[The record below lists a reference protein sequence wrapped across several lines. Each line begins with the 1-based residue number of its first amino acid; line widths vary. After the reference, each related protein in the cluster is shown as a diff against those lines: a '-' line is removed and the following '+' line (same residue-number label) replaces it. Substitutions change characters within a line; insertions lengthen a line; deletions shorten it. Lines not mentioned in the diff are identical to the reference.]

1 MKTQD
6 FDFFLPKQL
15 IAQSPMQQREQ
26 SRMLLLDRQTG
37 AVEHKHFYDLPGLL
51 NKGDCLVLN
60 DTRVLPAR
68 LLGNLDTGGACE
80 IFLLND
86 MGSDVWECLVN
97 PGKKLREGRAVSF
110 GDGVLKAQV
119 LQVLESGNRLV
130 KFEYDG
136 VFLQVLDKLGEMPLP
151 PYIKNKLMDK
161 ERYQTVYSR
170 VPGSSAAPTAGLHF
184 TNEILEQ
191 IRQKGVE
198 LAYITLHI
206 GLGTFRPVKVREI
219 TQHKMHSEFFSIDPE
234 NAARINRVK
243 EQGGRIISVGTTV
256 CRTMESAAVLGG
268 DGYRLQPGSGDT
280 DIFIYPGY
288 EFKMIDGLVTNFHL
302 PQSTLIML
310 VSAFAGREQVLAA
323 YNTAVENEYR
333 FFSFGDSMAI
343 L

>member
-86 MGSDVWECLVN
+86 MGIDVWECLVN

-256 CRTMESAAVLGG
+256 CRTMESAAVLG
-268 DGYRLQPGSGDT
+268 DNGYRLQPGSGDT

-323 YNTAVENEYR
+323 YNTAVESEYR
-333 FFSFGDSMAI
+333 FFSFGDSMAV